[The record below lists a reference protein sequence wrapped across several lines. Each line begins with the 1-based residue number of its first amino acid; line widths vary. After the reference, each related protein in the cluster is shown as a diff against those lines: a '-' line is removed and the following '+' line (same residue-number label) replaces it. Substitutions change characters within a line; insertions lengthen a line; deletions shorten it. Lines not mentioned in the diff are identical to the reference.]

1 MPKEHQSAVA
11 VGLVLP
17 LAHETKR
24 RRRRA
29 GAADRHAEAVVE
41 HRIRDRLAGIRYA
54 PRAAERIAVVELARR
69 ASVLAEAG
77 SVDRRAVLEH
87 RACRSCAV
95 AEIVRG
101 SGAVHLLHPHVIAVV
116 RKRIGRGTRI
126 GDSDHSVFI
135 VIRDGSDAR
144 ADSDGR
150 AVSVEI
156 VAVAFAARG
165 EQLVVCSIALRRF
178 LLLPALLL
186 PARYLHFPY
195 ECLPIFPG
203 MPLCEAFIRGR
214 MNSDAAALM
223 SESG

>member
-1 MPKEHQSAVA
+1 M
-11 VGLVLP
+11 
-17 LAHETKR
+17 
-24 RRRRA
+24 
-29 GAADRHAEAVVE
+29 
-41 HRIRDRLAGIRYA
+41 I
-54 PRAAERIAVVELARR
+54 ELARC

-95 AEIVRG
+95 TEIVGG

-116 RKRIGRGTRI
+116 GEGVGRAARV
-126 GDSDHSVFI
+126 GDADDPVLV
-135 VIRDGSDAR
+135 VIRDGGDAG
-144 ADSDGR
+144 ADRDGR
-150 AVSVEI
+150 AVA
-156 VAVAFAARG
+156 VAVVSVAFAARG